1 MHATKLWFKTCL
13 NVGINNNFFL
23 KNPKLRC
30 FIIIITRKTFLQNS
44 TLILMIFKKNV
55 IERKPNNIKSW
66 DTQSTLNHTILHI
79 LMLFVL
85 IQTRKRRNDCSY
97 STQNI
102 SMEIVNILTFYIII
116 WKSGND
122 NFMLCLQTVITCP
135 RIQDT
140 VKSQIGLIFI
150 HIFTSIRNF
159 RQA

>member
-13 NVGINNNFFL
+13 NVGINNNL
-23 KNPKLRC
+23 KKP
-30 FIIIITRKTFLQNS
+30 TKTPLFYYNNHKKDIF
-44 TLILMIFKKNV
+44 TKFNFNINDFFKKKF

-85 IQTRKRRNDCSY
+85 IQIRKRRNDCSY

-116 WKSGND
+116 WIENRVTIISCFACKP
-122 NFMLCLQTVITCP
+122 L
-135 RIQDT
+135 
-140 VKSQIGLIFI
+140 
-150 HIFTSIRNF
+150 
-159 RQA
+159 

>member
-13 NVGINNNFFL
+13 NVGINNNFK
-23 KNPKLRC
+23 KNPKTPL
-30 FIIIITRKTFLQNS
+30 FYYNNHKKEIFLQNS
-44 TLILMIFKKNV
+44 TLMLMIFLKHF

-116 WKSGND
+116 WIENRVTIISCFACKP
-122 NFMLCLQTVITCP
+122 L
-135 RIQDT
+135 
-140 VKSQIGLIFI
+140 
-150 HIFTSIRNF
+150 
-159 RQA
+159 

>member
-13 NVGINNNFFL
+13 NVGINNKIKI

-44 TLILMIFKKNV
+44 TLILMIFKKKF
-55 IERKPNNIKSW
+55 IERKPNNIKSR
-66 DTQSTLNHTILHI
+66 DTQSTLYHTILHI

-85 IQTRKRRNDCSY
+85 IPIRKRRNDCSY

-116 WKSGND
+116 WIENRVTIISCFACKP
-122 NFMLCLQTVITCP
+122 L
-135 RIQDT
+135 
-140 VKSQIGLIFI
+140 
-150 HIFTSIRNF
+150 
-159 RQA
+159 

>member
-13 NVGINNNFFL
+13 NVGINNKIKI

-44 TLILMIFKKNV
+44 TLILMIFKKNF
-55 IERKPNNIKSW
+55 IERKPNNIKSR
-66 DTQSTLNHTILHI
+66 DTQSTLYHTILHI

-85 IQTRKRRNDCSY
+85 IQIRKRRNDCSY

-116 WKSGND
+116 WIENRVTIISCFACKP
-122 NFMLCLQTVITCP
+122 L
-135 RIQDT
+135 
-140 VKSQIGLIFI
+140 
-150 HIFTSIRNF
+150 
-159 RQA
+159 